1 MSLVFYVFGIG
12 LMFFGVML
20 FSWIGPGAK
29 PNLAGI
35 ITIAAGLFV
44 CVSGYFAD
52 LIEDI
57 REGVIDRDETAP

>member
-1 MSLVFYVFGIG
+1 MSFVFYVLGIG

-20 FSWIGPGAK
+20 FSWIGPGLG

-35 ITIAAGLFV
+35 ITIAVGIFV

-57 REGVIDRDETAP
+57 RNAVIDRDETVP

>member
-20 FSWIGPGAK
+20 FSWIGPGAE

-35 ITIAAGLFV
+35 ITIAVGLLV
-44 CVSGYFAD
+44 CVSGYFAG

-57 REGVIDRDETAP
+57 RDAVTDRDETAP